1 MEYEILSIETVQMIL
16 KALKLNKKMIRDYQL
31 KYGNKPDEV
40 FTALRLQNKIL
51 RGLSESKSRDI
62 RKIY

>member
-16 KALKLNKKMIRDYQL
+16 KALKLNKKIIRDYQL